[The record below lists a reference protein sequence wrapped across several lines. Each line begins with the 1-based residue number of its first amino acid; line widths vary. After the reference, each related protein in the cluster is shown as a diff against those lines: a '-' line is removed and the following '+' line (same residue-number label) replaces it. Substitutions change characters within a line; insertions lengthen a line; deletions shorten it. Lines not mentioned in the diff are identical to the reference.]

1 MLEST
6 VLEQM
11 TEQKVRHL
19 RNSGSGD
26 HVEFTPARKMGR
38 VAGSEGMS
46 FTEER
51 EFGKDKGPMA

>member
-1 MLEST
+1 M
-6 VLEQM
+6 EQM